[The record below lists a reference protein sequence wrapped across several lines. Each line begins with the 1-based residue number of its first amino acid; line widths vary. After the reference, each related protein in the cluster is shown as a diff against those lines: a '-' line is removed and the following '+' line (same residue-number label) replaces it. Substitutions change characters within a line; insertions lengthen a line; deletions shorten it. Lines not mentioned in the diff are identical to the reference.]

1 MLWNAGGNILYLV
14 AQWIVTVMV
23 TRISGFEDAGVLS
36 VAMSVSATI
45 QTIAL
50 FGVRNF
56 QVSDVN
62 NEYKDSTY
70 FNLRNITCLSSLII
84 CIVFS
89 IAASY
94 SLTQI
99 VAILFYMIFRIAES
113 YTDVLSGIAQK
124 NNRLDIAGKSL
135 AIKGVLVIVSFFGG
149 YYLFGTLNAGLGAMA
164 LTSCL
169 STVLYDYIAV
179 RAFARFSL
187 IDSFKSSMSLAKKV
201 YPLCIYMF
209 LFATLTSVPKIIL
222 EFMTDKELLGAY
234 SSIFAPALLIQAATG
249 YIYNPFATVF
259 ARDFQK
265 NNFSRVKSTV
275 IKIILAMIGLSVLIL
290 VAVHF
295 LGDFLFSLV
304 FGEQILQFSYLII
317 PVIIATILLSFLGFL
332 CMLEIIIRD
341 FVGLIIGCSVGAA
354 AVFAMSVLLI
364 NHFSAQGASYA
375 IIIATAAAIGIVS
388 VSIVRKINKMK
399 SSSSN
404 SVSHEA

>member
-1 MLWNAGGNILYLV
+1 
-14 AQWIVTVMV
+14 
-23 TRISGFEDAGVLS
+23 
-36 VAMSVSATI
+36 
-45 QTIAL
+45 
-50 FGVRNF
+50 
-56 QVSDVN
+56 
-62 NEYKDSTY
+62 
-70 FNLRNITCLSSLII
+70 
-84 CIVFS
+84 
-89 IAASY
+89 
-94 SLTQI
+94 
-99 VAILFYMIFRIAES
+99 
-113 YTDVLSGIAQK
+113 
-124 NNRLDIAGKSL
+124 
-135 AIKGVLVIVSFFGG
+135 
-149 YYLFGTLNAGLGAMA
+149 
-164 LTSCL
+164 
-169 STVLYDYIAV
+169 
-179 RAFARFSL
+179 
-187 IDSFKSSMSLAKKV
+187 
-201 YPLCIYMF
+201 
-209 LFATLTSVPKIIL
+209 
-222 EFMTDKELLGAY
+222 MTDKELLGAY

-275 IKIILAMIGLSVLIL
+275 IKIILAMTGLSVLIL

-354 AVFAMSVLLI
+354 TVFAMSVLLI